1 MSMSATQYDEGK
13 RPPAAARFDRLYRR
27 YHANVSAYCRRRVS
41 ADRVDDVVAE
51 TFLTAWRR
59 IDDVPDDDAALMW
72 LYRVAY
78 RTVGH
83 HWRSTSR
90 RRRLEERLAMIP
102 EPPHDPPD
110 DSAVHADEIRR
121 VLEAAA
127 HLSDRDAEVLRLAS
141 WEHLSRA
148 EIAEVLDIDPNA
160 VSQRLHRARANLT
173 KHFNRLESKDRT
185 PAAQKGGTS

>member
-1 MSMSATQYDEGK
+1 MSMSATQYDEGH

-27 YHANVSAYCRRRVS
+27 YHANVSAYCRRRVA

-59 IDDVPDDDAALMW
+59 IDDVPEDDAALMW

-78 RTVGH
+78 RAVGH

-90 RRRLEERLAMIP
+90 RRRLEEKLALIP
-102 EPPHDPPD
+102 EPPVGPPD
-110 DSAVHADEIRR
+110 ESAVDADEVRR

-127 HLSDRDAEVLRLAS
+127 HLSDRDAEILRLAS

-148 EIAEVLDIDPNA
+148 EIADVLDIDPNA

-173 KHFNRLESKDRT
+173 KHFNRLEQRDRT

>member
-1 MSMSATQYDEGK
+1 MSATQYDEGDELS
-13 RPPAAARFDRLYRR
+13 AAVRFDRLYRR
-27 YHANVSAYCRRRVS
+27 YHASVNAYCRRRVA

-59 IDDVPDDDAALMW
+59 IDDVPDGDAALMW

-83 HWRSTSR
+83 QWRSTSR
-90 RRRLEERLAMIP
+90 RRRLDERLAVIP
-102 EPPHDPPD
+102 EPPNETPD
-110 DSAVHADEIRR
+110 DSAVHSDEVRR

-127 HLSDRDAEVLRLAS
+127 HLSDRDAEILRLAS

-160 VSQRLHRARANLT
+160 VSQRLHRARANLA
-173 KHFNRLESKDRT
+173 KQFARLEHRDRT

>member
-1 MSMSATQYDEGK
+1 MSATKNEEGDDVSD
-13 RPPAAARFDRLYRR
+13 AVRFDLLYRR
-27 YHANVSAYCRRRVS
+27 YHAKVSAYCRRRV
-41 ADRVDDVVAE
+41 ATDRVDDVVAE

-83 HWRSTSR
+83 QWRSTSR
-90 RRRLEERLAMIP
+90 RRRLEEKLALIP
-102 EPPHDPPD
+102 EPPNGAPD

-127 HLSDRDAEVLRLAS
+127 HLSDRDAEILRLAS
-141 WEHLSRA
+141 WEHLERA

-173 KHFNRLESKDRT
+173 KHFTRLEDRHRT
-185 PAAQKGGTS
+185 PAAQKGGTP

>member
-1 MSMSATQYDEGK
+1 MSATQYDEGNGLS
-13 RPPAAARFDRLYRR
+13 AAVRFDQLYRR
-27 YHANVSAYCRRRVS
+27 YHANVNAYCRRRV
-41 ADRVDDVVAE
+41 ATDRVDDVVAE

-59 IDDVPDDDAALMW
+59 IDDVPDGDAALMW

-83 HWRSTSR
+83 QWRSVSR
-90 RRRLEERLAMIP
+90 RRRLEQRLALIP
-102 EPPHDPPD
+102 EPPNGTPD
-110 DSAVHADEIRR
+110 ESAVHADEIRR
-121 VLEAAA
+121 VLQAAA
-127 HLSDRDAEVLRLAS
+127 HLSDRDAEILRLAS

-160 VSQRLHRARANLT
+160 VSQRLHRARANLA
-173 KHFNRLESKDRT
+173 KHFTRLEDRDRT

>member
-1 MSMSATQYDEGK
+1 MSMSAAQHDAGDE
-13 RPPAAARFDRLYRR
+13 PSAAVRFDRLYRR
-27 YHANVSAYCRRRVS
+27 YHASVNAYCRRRVA

-59 IDDVPDDDAALMW
+59 IDDLPENDAALMW

-90 RRRLEERLAMIP
+90 RRRLEERLALIP
-102 EPPHDPPD
+102 EPPTSTPD

-127 HLSDRDAEVLRLAS
+127 RLSERDAEILRLAS
-141 WEHLSRA
+141 WEHLSRV

-160 VSQRLHRARANLT
+160 VSQRLHRARANLAKQFT
-173 KHFNRLESKDRT
+173 RLDDRDRT

>member
-1 MSMSATQYDEGK
+1 MSAAQYDEGDELS
-13 RPPAAARFDRLYRR
+13 AAVRFDQLYRR
-27 YHANVSAYCRRRVS
+27 YHADVNAYCRRRV
-41 ADRVDDVVAE
+41 AIDRVDDVVAE

-59 IDDVPDDDAALMW
+59 IDDVPDGDAALMW

-83 HWRSTSR
+83 QWRTTSR
-90 RRRLEERLAMIP
+90 RRRLEERLAVIP
-102 EPPHDPPD
+102 EPPNETPD
-110 DSAVHADEIRR
+110 DSAVHSDEVRR

-127 HLSDRDAEVLRLAS
+127 HLSDRDAEILRLAS

-160 VSQRLHRARANLT
+160 VSQRLHRARANLA
-173 KHFNRLESKDRT
+173 KHFARLEDRDRT

>member
-1 MSMSATQYDEGK
+1 MSATQYGESNELS
-13 RPPAAARFDRLYRR
+13 PAVRFDRLYRR
-27 YHANVSAYCRRRVS
+27 YHAHVNAYCRRRVA

-59 IDDVPDDDAALMW
+59 IDDVPDDAAALMW

-83 HWRSTSR
+83 QWRSTSR
-90 RRRLEERLAMIP
+90 RRRLEERLAVIP
-102 EPPHDPPD
+102 EPPNETPD
-110 DSAVHADEIRR
+110 DSAVHSDEVRR

-127 HLSDRDAEVLRLAS
+127 HLSDRDAEILRLAS

-173 KHFNRLESKDRT
+173 KHFNRLETRDRT